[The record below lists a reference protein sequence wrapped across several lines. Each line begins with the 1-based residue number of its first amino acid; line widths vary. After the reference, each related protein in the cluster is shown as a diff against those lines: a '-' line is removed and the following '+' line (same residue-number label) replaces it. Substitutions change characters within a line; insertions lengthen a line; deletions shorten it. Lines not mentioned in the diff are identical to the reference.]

1 MNISS
6 KYLTPVLTIAI
17 LALGFFQASI
27 SDGLFTDLEKW
38 QLASLLVGAVV
49 TYIAP
54 LTTGK
59 WPAIFKV
66 GGAVIGAVL
75 AAIITAVTEGSVFD
89 ANLLTI
95 VVLAGLNALAAQTGS
110 DQRVDAAKEA
120 LAAPNIANAVPAAVD
135 PVATEVAEK
144 DIKGT
149 VVDNHDGRTG
159 V

>member
-6 KYLTPVLTIAI
+6 KYLTPLLTIAI

-27 SDGLFTDLEKW
+27 SYAVFTDLEKW
-38 QLASLLVGAVV
+38 QLASLLVGAIV

-54 LTTGK
+54 LTSGK

-66 GGAVIGAVL
+66 GGAVVGAVL
-75 AAIITAVTEGSVFD
+75 AAIITGVTEGSVFD

-95 VVLAGLNALAAQTGS
+95 IVLAGLNALAAQTGTDS
-110 DQRVDAAKEA
+110 RVDAAKEA
-120 LAAPNIANAVPAAVD
+120 LAAPNVPNSVPEVVDPAATEAARNAVDVH
-135 PVATEVAEK
+135 
-144 DIKGT
+144 
-149 VVDNHDGRTG
+149 NGRTG

>member
-17 LALGFFQASI
+17 LALGFFQASV
-27 SDGLFTDLEKW
+27 SDGTFSLLEQW
-38 QLASLLVGAVV
+38 QLAALLVGAIV

-66 GGAVIGAVL
+66 GGAVVGAVL
-75 AAIITAVTEGSVFD
+75 AAIITGIMEGSVFD
-89 ANLLTI
+89 VNLVTI
-95 VVLAGLNALAAQTGS
+95 IVLAGLNALAAQTGA

-120 LAAPNIANAVPAAVD
+120 LAAPDVANTVPEAVD
-135 PVATEVAEK
+135 PVATEAAK
-144 DIKGT
+144 NA
-149 VVDNHDGRTG
+149 VDVHDGRTG
-159 V
+159 I

>member
-27 SDGLFTDLEKW
+27 SDGIFTDLEKW
-38 QLASLLVGAVV
+38 QLASLLVGAIV

-95 VVLAGLNALAAQTGS
+95 VVLAGLNALAAQTGT

-120 LAAPNIANAVPAAVD
+120 LAAPNVSNAVPEAVD
-135 PVATEVAEK
+135 PVASEVAK
-144 DIKGT
+144 NA
-149 VVDNHDGRTG
+149 VDVHDGRTG
-159 V
+159 I